1 MTLEEAASIV
11 FESSPTR
18 KKYDMPYQEA
28 LAIVNQAI
36 KKDPTQKV
44 LLQNKPVP
52 LSTII
57 NSMSEAAKTGL
68 DYNAKMNADRK
79 ARREIIAERMKRI
92 RQLHK
97 MTQEE
102 ISRIIDWNVLTY
114 RGYENCKSDVPIV
127 ILIRLADY
135 YKVSMDYLTGRTDNY
150 KDSPQSN
157 SELEERISKLEEA
170 LSNISS
176 AN

>member
-79 ARREIIAERMKRI
+79 TRRKIIAERMKRI

-102 ISRIIDWNVLTY
+102 ISRAIGWNVLTY

-135 YKVSMDYLTGRTDNY
+135 YNITMDYLTGRTDNH
-150 KDSPQSN
+150 KDFPQSN
-157 SELEERISKLEEA
+157 SELEERITRLEEA